1 MPLMG
6 TPMTGTVVLAAM
18 TPGRAAAIP
27 APAMMT
33 RMPRAFALLA
43 KDATSAG
50 VRWAERAFIS
60 KGTSMSSRNLAAF
73 SITGKSLVLP
83 MMMLTIGVIGLMIL

>member
-6 TPMTGTVVLAAM
+6 TPITGSGVEAAI

-27 APAMMT
+27 AAAIIT
-33 RMPRAFALLA
+33 LMPLCLALRAKVSTA
-43 KDATSAG
+43 SG
-50 VRWAERAFIS
+50 VRWAESAFTSNGIS
-60 KGTSMSSRNLAAF
+60 LSLSHLQAF

-83 MMMLTIGVIGLMIL
+83 IIILIIGVITVYF